1 MSDKQ
6 VTLRKKIQHLFIP
19 QFEGSRESFQE
30 LIPIFF
36 MITVVMSGLYIMNMM
51 ISTVEYSP
59 LRLIVFTL
67 LFLVHMLLYWMIL
80 NFAQTERR
88 TVLYLASQ
96 GMLIFVIVLVGG
108 NFFLA
113 LGLFASI
120 SGTAVGTL
128 GNKRLAIIGIFF
140 YIILAIVNVLL
151 LSNFEILRGLLPTFL
166 GAVLFAAFFAYLFSR
181 QVEARERAQNLLT
194 DLEDAHKQLSEYAL
208 EVESLTLTNERQRMA
223 RELHDT
229 LAQGL
234 AGLILQLEAADSH
247 LENARSGKAQDIIQQ
262 AMQRARTTLAD
273 ARRAIDDLR
282 DTQSAPQDLVE
293 AIRDEAQ
300 HFTHT
305 TGIVCQLQF
314 CDPDEQLSSQVA
326 ETAIRAVSEGLM
338 NIARH
343 AQATETSVKMIC
355 NPNILQIEISDNGI
369 GFDAQ
374 KAVGQSG
381 HYGLLGMRERARILG
396 GSLTIESQPAR
407 GTSLVLQLPLNDD

>member
-1 MSDKQ
+1 MDDLVFFPVFSYSVRSYNRKIPQAEYNNYMSDKQ

-181 QVEARERAQNLLT
+181 QVEAHGTKGDVLIAFSTSGKSNNVIQ
-194 DLEDAHKQLSEYAL
+194 AL
-208 EVESLTLTNERQRMA
+208 RTAKS
-223 RELHDT
+223 
-229 LAQGL
+229 QGL
-234 AGLILQLEAADSH
+234 
-247 LENARSGKAQDIIQQ
+247 N
-262 AMQRARTTLAD
+262 T
-273 ARRAIDDLR
+273 
-282 DTQSAPQDLVE
+282 
-293 AIRDEAQ
+293 
-300 HFTHT
+300 
-305 TGIVCQLQF
+305 
-314 CDPDEQLSSQVA
+314 
-326 ETAIRAVSEGLM
+326 VS
-338 NIARH
+338 I
-343 AQATETSVKMIC
+343 
-355 NPNILQIEISDNGI
+355 
-369 GFDAQ
+369 
-374 KAVGQSG
+374 VGQYTKDAAG
-381 HYGLLGMRERARILG
+381 F
-396 GSLTIESQPAR
+396 TD
-407 GTSLVLQLPLNDD
+407 VLISIPVDDTPRVQEVHGVICHVICEYVENSFSE